1 MKNREKIGQVEKER
15 RLDIRKTHNKVNVVY
30 EKKNLNNI
38 VRLCKTCK
46 TIHINIINVS
56 SYVLHFQKRGKMGPP
71 WGDFLKK
78 KGRFASLIP
87 APRMRGTSV
96 SKTKICTWALRLEI

>member
-1 MKNREKIGQVEKER
+1 MDKLK
-15 RLDIRKTHNKVNVVY
+15 RKGDLTYGKHIIKSMSY
-30 EKKNLNNI
+30 MKKNLNNI

-78 KGRFASLIP
+78 KV
-87 APRMRGTSV
+87 V
-96 SKTKICTWALRLEI
+96 SHPSSPHLA